1 MDTRTYGV
9 PAAKLDW
16 LVKARATP
24 RTTCTHT
31 TRDIAFD
38 GRTSKSGLASL
49 GLALVSSMFDVS
61 FFFEKFLH
69 VSLPRI
75 FAAAALCSSPYL
87 AENARPNSEGTR
99 SLAARPGRQLATL
112 VLRAPARRPRA
123 PAAAPLHRCSGTP
136 APLLAI
142 PTTLSAWCRSPT
154 GSSSSGAN

>member
-49 GLALVSSMFDVS
+49 GLALVSSGSMCARIDPS
-61 FFFEKFLH
+61 LLSS
-69 VSLPRI
+69 SLPPLN
-75 FAAAALCSSPYL
+75 ALDQFSFW
-87 AENARPNSEGTR
+87 
-99 SLAARPGRQLATL
+99 
-112 VLRAPARRPRA
+112 
-123 PAAAPLHRCSGTP
+123 
-136 APLLAI
+136 I
-142 PTTLSAWCRSPT
+142 
-154 GSSSSGAN
+154 

>member
-49 GLALVSSMFDVS
+49 GLALVSSMCARIDP
-61 FFFEKFLH
+61 
-69 VSLPRI
+69 SL
-75 FAAAALCSSPYL
+75 L
-87 AENARPNSEGTR
+87 
-99 SLAARPGRQLATL
+99 
-112 VLRAPARRPRA
+112 
-123 PAAAPLHRCSGTP
+123 
-136 APLLAI
+136 
-142 PTTLSAWCRSPT
+142 
-154 GSSSSGAN
+154 SSSLRPLNALDQFSFWI